1 MVRAAKLAEGRK
13 VGVMDTT
20 LRDAHQSLFAT
31 RMTTPQMLRIAS
43 YLDKVGF
50 FSMEVWGGA
59 TFDTCLRY
67 LGEDPWERLRLLRS
81 VIKTTPMQMLL
92 RGQNLVGYRP
102 YANDVVDTF
111 VQKSVDNGIDI
122 VRVFDALNDIRNVER
137 SAKAVKK
144 AGAHLQGALSY
155 TISPVHTTK
164 GFVDYAKKFADL
176 GADSICIK
184 DMAGIMSPYP
194 CYELVKALK
203 EEIGL
208 PVQIHSHYT
217 SGMSSMTY
225 MKGVEAGASVIDCAV
240 STVAMGSSQSPD
252 ETMIVSFRDTEYDT
266 GVDVR
271 RIRPAAQLLKSIQ
284 DEIIASNPG
293 VAAARTVDTDVL
305 NYQIPG
311 GMISNLRAQ
320 LTQSNNISKLE
331 SILAEVPVVRK
342 DLGYPPL
349 VTPMSQI
356 VGVQA
361 SMNIMTGQRY
371 KMISKEVKA
380 YIKGEYGMPAGS
392 IDPEVQKLAI
402 GDEKVLTER
411 PELPLEME
419 KCKEAVKPFNGSL
432 EDALSYALYPDQ
444 ALKYF
449 EARAKKQGA

>member
-1 MVRAAKLAEGRK
+1 
-13 VGVMDTT
+13 
-20 LRDAHQSLFAT
+20 
-31 RMTTPQMLRIAS
+31 
-43 YLDKVGF
+43 
-50 FSMEVWGGA
+50 
-59 TFDTCLRY
+59 
-67 LGEDPWERLRLLRS
+67 
-81 VIKTTPMQMLL
+81 
-92 RGQNLVGYRP
+92 
-102 YANDVVDTF
+102 
-111 VQKSVDNGIDI
+111 
-122 VRVFDALNDIRNVER
+122 
-137 SAKAVKK
+137 
-144 AGAHLQGALSY
+144 
-155 TISPVHTTK
+155 
-164 GFVDYAKKFADL
+164 
-176 GADSICIK
+176 
-184 DMAGIMSPYP
+184 
-194 CYELVKALK
+194 
-203 EEIGL
+203 
-208 PVQIHSHYT
+208 
-217 SGMSSMTY
+217 

-271 RIRPAAQLLKSIQ
+271 KIRPAAQLLKSIQ
-284 DEIIASNPG
+284 DEIVASNPG

-305 NYQIPG
+305 SYQIPG

>member
-1 MVRAAKLAEGRK
+1 M
-13 VGVMDTT
+13 
-20 LRDAHQSLFAT
+20 
-31 RMTTPQMLRIAS
+31 
-43 YLDKVGF
+43 
-50 FSMEVWGGA
+50 
-59 TFDTCLRY
+59 
-67 LGEDPWERLRLLRS
+67 
-81 VIKTTPMQMLL
+81 
-92 RGQNLVGYRP
+92 GYRP
-102 YANDVVDTF
+102 YADDVVDTF
-111 VQKSVDNGIDI
+111 VQKSVENGIDI

-137 SAKAVKK
+137 SARAVKK

-164 GFVDYAKKFADL
+164 GFVDYAKRFADL

-194 CYELVKALK
+194 CYELVSALK
-203 EEIGL
+203 SEIGL
-208 PVQIHSHYT
+208 PVQVHSHYT

-252 ETMIVSFRDTEYDT
+252 ETMIVAFKDTEYDT
-266 GVDVR
+266 GIDVR
-271 RIRPAAQLLKSIQ
+271 KIRPAAQLLKSIQ
-284 DEIIASNPG
+284 EEIAAANPG
-293 VAAARTVDTDVL
+293 VVAARTVDTDVL

-320 LTQSNNISKLE
+320 LTQSNSMNKLE
-331 SILAEVPVVRK
+331 AILAEVPAVRQ

-361 SMNIMTGQRY
+361 SMNVMTGQRY

-380 YIKGEYGMPAGS
+380 YIKGEYGKPAGE
-392 IDPEVQKLAI
+392 INPEVRKMAI
-402 GDEKVLTER
+402 GDEKVLDER
-411 PELPLEME
+411 PKLPDEME
-419 KCKEAVKPFNGSL
+419 KCMEAVKPYNGTV

-444 ALKYF
+444 ALKFF
-449 EARAKKQGA
+449 EYRKKNQGS

>member
-1 MVRAAKLAEGRK
+1 MIREAKLPEGRL

-81 VIKTTPMQMLL
+81 VIKNTPMQMLL

-102 YANDVVDTF
+102 YADDVVDTF
-111 VQKSVDNGIDI
+111 VQKSVENGIDI

-164 GFVDYAKKFADL
+164 GFVEYAKKFAEL

-194 CYELVKALK
+194 CYDLVAALK
-203 EEIGL
+203 SEVGL

-252 ETMIVSFRDTEYDT
+252 ETMIVSFKDTKYDT

-271 RIRPAAQLLKSIQ
+271 KIRPAAQLLKSIQ
-284 DEIIASNPG
+284 EEIAAANPG
-293 VAAARTVDTDVL
+293 VAAPRTVDTDVL

-320 LTQSNNISKLE
+320 LTQSNSLNKLE
-331 SILAEVPVVRK
+331 TILAEVPAVRE
-342 DLGYPPL
+342 DLGFPPL

-361 SMNIMTGQRY
+361 SMNVMTGQRY

-380 YIKGEYGMPAGS
+380 YIKGEYGKPAGS
-392 IDPEVQKLAI
+392 INPEVQKLAI
-402 GDEKVLTER
+402 GDEKVLDER
-411 PELPLEME
+411 PKLPLEME
-419 KCKEAVKPFNGSL
+419 KCMEAVKPFNGTI

-449 EARAKKQGA
+449 EARAKKQG

>member
-1 MVRAAKLAEGRK
+1 MIREAKLPEGRL

-67 LGEDPWERLRLLRS
+67 LGEDPWERLRLLRT
-81 VIKTTPMQMLL
+81 VIKNTPMQMLL

-102 YANDVVDTF
+102 YANDVVETF
-111 VQKSVDNGIDI
+111 VQKSVENGIDI
-122 VRVFDALNDIRNVER
+122 VRIFDALNDIRNVEL
-137 SAKAVKK
+137 SARAVKK

-164 GFVDYAKKFADL
+164 GFVEYAKRFADL

-194 CYELVKALK
+194 CYDLVEALK
-203 EEIGL
+203 SEVGL

-252 ETMIVSFRDTEYDT
+252 ETMIVAFKDTKYDT

-271 RIRPAAQLLKSIQ
+271 KIRPAAQLLKSIQ
-284 DEIIASNPG
+284 EEIAAANPG
-293 VAAARTVDTDVL
+293 VAAPRTVDTDVL

-320 LTQSNNISKLE
+320 LTQSNSLNKLE
-331 SILAEVPVVRK
+331 AILAEVPAVRE
-342 DLGYPPL
+342 DLGFPPL

-361 SMNIMTGQRY
+361 SMNVMTGQRY

-392 IDPEVQKLAI
+392 INPEVQKLAI
-402 GDEKVLTER
+402 GDEKVLEER
-411 PELPLEME
+411 PKLPLEME
-419 KCKEAVKPFNGSL
+419 KCMEAVKPFNGTI

-444 ALKYF
+444 ALKFF
-449 EARAKKQGA
+449 EARAKKQG